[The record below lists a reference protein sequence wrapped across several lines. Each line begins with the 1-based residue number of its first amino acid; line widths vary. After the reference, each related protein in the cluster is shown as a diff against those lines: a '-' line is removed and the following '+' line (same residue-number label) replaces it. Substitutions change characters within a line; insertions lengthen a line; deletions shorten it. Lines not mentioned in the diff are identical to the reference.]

1 LLSKVYKEFSKC
13 NGTKINE
20 DLNMDKR
27 PKQIPH
33 QRKYTDGKQEYEK
46 MLGHMSSG
54 NANKT
59 TRHHYI
65 PTEMTQIQSQI
76 TK

>member
-1 LLSKVYKEFSKC
+1 
-13 NGTKINE
+13 
-20 DLNMDKR
+20 MDKR

-59 TRHHYI
+59 TRHHYT